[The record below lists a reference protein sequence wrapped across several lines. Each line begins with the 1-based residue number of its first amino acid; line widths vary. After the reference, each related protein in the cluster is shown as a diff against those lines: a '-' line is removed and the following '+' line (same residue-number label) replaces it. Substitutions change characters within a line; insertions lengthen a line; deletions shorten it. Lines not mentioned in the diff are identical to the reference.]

1 MQVKAI
7 KPCFYGKGREPG
19 EVFETTGQYG
29 YMLIRMGSAVEVSAG
44 KDMKAEDSGE
54 ESPKRTYKR
63 KDMKAEGDTK

>member
-19 EVFETTGQYG
+19 EVFETAGQYG
-29 YMLIRMGSAVEVSAG
+29 YMLIRMGRVVEVSG
-44 KDMKAEDSGE
+44 SKDMKAEGSGDDA
-54 ESPKRTYKR
+54 PKRTYKR